1 MSYGVFDAPLGGEE
15 DLPVTMH
22 HDIYPTIDPEPH
34 FAAKTFKGKVVLVTG
49 ASRGIGAEI
58 ALHYGRAGADLA
70 LVGRKQ
76 AFLDAT
82 KAAVL
87 AAVPDARVLTFAL
100 DVVDTAAVE
109 AAVNATVEHFG
120 RLDVLVPNAG
130 VLRPFRHYFI
140 NEDPNGWWKTLEI
153 NLRGVY
159 NFTHFALPHLMKTKG
174 NIIVISS
181 MAAQMRGIGGTDYC
195 ISKHALGRF
204 TEFVV
209 LEYPDVKMYSLHPG
223 AVATEMNDTSNAQ
236 MEMPDQPRL
245 SAATCLYLSAGKAEY
260 LSGRYVAALWDL
272 AEVERDWKDKIVAQH
287 ALVSKLA
294 IPA

>member
-1 MSYGVFDAPLGGEE
+1 MSYGSFDNPLGLDE
-15 DLPVTMH
+15 DLPVTVR
-22 HDIYPTIDPEPH
+22 HDIYPTIDPEPL
-34 FAAKTFKGKVVLVTG
+34 FAAKTFKGKVVLITG

-70 LVGRKQ
+70 LVARNE
-76 AFLDAT
+76 ALLDTT

-109 AAVNATVEHFG
+109 AAVRATVEHFG

-130 VLRPFRHYFI
+130 VLRPLRHYFI
-140 NEDPNGWWKTLEI
+140 NEDPNGWWKTIEI

-159 NFTHFALPHLMKTKG
+159 NFAHFAIPHLMKTKG
-174 NIIVISS
+174 SIIAISS
-181 MAAQMRGIGGTDYC
+181 LVAQVRGIGGTDYS

-209 LEYPDVKMYSLHPG
+209 LEYPDVKMYALHPG
-223 AVATEMNDTSNAQ
+223 SVATDMADMSNAQ
-236 MEMPDQPRL
+236 MELPDQPRL
-245 SAATCLYLSAGKAEY
+245 SAATCLYLSSGKGEY
-260 LSGRYVAALWDL
+260 LSGR
-272 AEVERDWKDKIVAQH
+272 
-287 ALVSKLA
+287 
-294 IPA
+294 